1 MNSFAMLKVKIKFV
15 RTELRQIDF
24 ANITFH
30 DEDST
35 NFIILKIRNIKKEKV
50 YHTHKSINRCCTRSE
65 YQKTVFHDY
74 DSLIKDNIPR
84 ISCNIDKQLFFE
96 SYIEKRV
103 AVMLTGCQ
111 EGWQSKQWTFE
122 GMIHL
127 KQCIFLFHRNIS
139 W

>member
-1 MNSFAMLKVKIKFV
+1 MNSFAVLKLKIKFA

-35 NFIILKIRNIKKEKV
+35 NFIILKIRNIKKGKI
-50 YHTHKSINRCCTRSE
+50 YHTHRSINRCCKRSE
-65 YQKTVFHDY
+65 SQKTVFQNY

-96 SYIEKRV
+96 SYIQKRES
-103 AVMLTGCQ
+103 VMLTGCQ
-111 EGWQSKQWTFE
+111 EGWQSKQWTFK
-122 GMIHL
+122 GMIYL
-127 KQCIFLFHRNIS
+127 QTMYTFIP
-139 W
+139 